1 MQRFLAILLILAGLG
16 GIGYGVA
23 TATVLRESD
32 TVVATATPSGDGT
45 MVVTEP
51 GVLGLVDD
59 QVTVRATVPEGQK
72 VTLALGSDVDVLGW
86 VGQDPYDSVTGL
98 SSWETLSVVPGAAP
112 EGEATEGEAAE
123 EPAGQP
129 GTGPDPAGS
138 DMWISEVTGETRVQM
153 RWTEQ
158 PGRTVLLA
166 AGVGEGAQAP
176 TLEFTW
182 PRPVNTP
189 LLWPGVLGGG
199 FLLILGI
206 FLAIGARRKNRGSG
220 KGRSSSAGR
229 TRKADSDPSRRDTV
243 FEVDGDRSSPA
254 AHEPAAGFP
263 PALGDPADGGTAV
276 YPPAAAGRELPGRD
290 RPERGRPERGRP
302 ERGRPEHE
310 PVRPPE
316 RGLPDPEQ
324 DHTRTWGAPAPFG
337 GAAPI
342 TPPPV
347 PEQAPEP
354 VAAPAASVRGIRRRR
369 GQAPGAAPAPT
380 GQPSAERTP
389 FGGAAPDQAPAS
401 PQAPAAAR
409 AEPAAPA
416 ASGKPLTRR
425 EMRLREQ
432 AQLRAATGAM
442 PTVPASEPEPE
453 PEPETPSSRAAAWRQ
468 TWGVTGNDGGNQ

>member
-98 SSWETLSVVPGAAP
+98 SSWETLSVVPGT
-112 EGEATEGEAAE
+112 GATPEGEAAE
-123 EPAGQP
+123 GEEAEGSGEKP

-138 DMWISEVTGETRVQM
+138 DMWISEVSGETAVQM

-166 AGVGEGAQAP
+166 AGVGEGAEAP

-189 LLWPGVLGGG
+189 FLWPGVLGGG
-199 FLLILGI
+199 FLLILGV

-220 KGRSSSAGR
+220 KGRSSSTGR
-229 TRKADSDPSRRDTV
+229 ARKADSDLSRRDTV
-243 FEVDGDRSSPA
+243 FEVDGDQSSPA
-254 AHEPAAGFP
+254 AHEPAAAFP

-276 YPPAAAGRELPGRD
+276 YPPAARELPGRD
-290 RPERGRPERGRP
+290 TPERGRPERGP
-302 ERGRPEHE
+302 ERGRPGHE

-316 RGLPDPEQ
+316 RGLPEPEQ
-324 DHTRTWGAPAPFG
+324 DHTRTWGPPAPFG

-369 GQAPGAAPAPT
+369 GQAPGAAPVPT
-380 GQPSAERTP
+380 GQPPAERTP
-389 FGGAAPDQAPAS
+389 FGAGTPEQAPA
-401 PQAPAAAR
+401 QAPAAAR

-416 ASGKPLTRR
+416 APGRPLTRR

-453 PEPETPSSRAAAWRQ
+453 PEPETPNSRAAAWRQ
-468 TWGVTGNDGGNQ
+468 TWGVTGNDGGNS